1 VKRIEVEEEEDPST
15 HQPKSQAIGGGGK
28 RMKSG
33 MGSGRGLTSF
43 FAGSAARFAAT
54 WGSSAAVVCGR
65 VPRRNII
72 SSIPRGGGGG
82 GGGGGGRGGKE
93 ERGGDQKGGWRRSDG
108 AGWFHVAGG
117 GGAAAL
123 VAAAATAGA
132 SGLSRGSDSCEDC
145 SRAAMSQGAARYD
158 YVIVGSGLAAVGGL
172 RGIRAVDGGSSTV
185 LVLSLDKGDD
195 VEYGAAGAG
204 LIGAGKEMMKKVT
217 VRNEAAVRLDADN
230 RLVVLRTG
238 EEVSYSKGCLLA
250 TGSERVNV
258 DINEISEDAKTRIIQ
273 TMGQGGSVVPA
284 KLSKLL
290 KAHEDKGIPEEPHVT
305 VLGGGNASCLM
316 ASEIARTGVSV
327 SLAMEE
333 PGPMSTVLPHY
344 LSMHVMWCMRRLGI
358 QVLPQFMPLFR
369 VSSFPSHERP
379 SRAAFFSSLALLLS
393 ILFSLLSR
401 PPFSSFS
408 LSPYLE
414 VAIPLSC
421 CCCCSCCCCYCC

>member
-1 VKRIEVEEEEDPST
+1 M
-15 HQPKSQAIGGGGK
+15 Q
-28 RMKSG
+28 SG
-33 MGSGRGLTSF
+33 VRSGRGLQSLL
-43 FAGSAARFAAT
+43 AGSAARVAAT
-54 WGSSAAVVCGR
+54 WVSPAAVVVPVCAR
-65 VPRRNII
+65 APRRNI

-82 GGGGGGRGGKE
+82 GGGGGKE
-93 ERGGDQKGGWRRSDG
+93 GRGGDQKGGWRRSDG
-108 AGWFHVAGG
+108 TGWFQVAGG
-117 GGAAAL
+117 SGAAAL
-123 VAAAATAGA
+123 VAAAASAA
-132 SGLSRGSDSCEDC
+132 SGLRRDSDGCEDC
-145 SRAAMSQGAARYD
+145 SRAALAQGAARYD
-158 YVIVGSGLAAVGGL
+158 YVIVGSGLAALGGL
-172 RGIRAVDGGSSTV
+172 RGIRAVDGGSSTI

-195 VEYGAAGAG
+195 VDDGAAGVG
-204 LIGAGKEMMKKVT
+204 LSGASREMMKRVT

-238 EEVSYSKGCLLA
+238 EAVSYTKGCLLA

-358 QVLPQFMPLFR
+358 QVLPISCPSLCLPFPLPR
-369 VSSFPSHERP
+369 
-379 SRAAFFSSLALLLS
+379 SSLAVFISCPLFLYMRFFLLPS
-393 ILFSLLSR
+393 ISLALFPLHLHSR
-401 PPFSSFS
+401 R
-408 LSPYLE
+408 
-414 VAIPLSC
+414 V
-421 CCCCSCCCCYCC
+421 

>member
-1 VKRIEVEEEEDPST
+1 M
-15 HQPKSQAIGGGGK
+15 Q
-28 RMKSG
+28 SG
-33 MGSGRGLTSF
+33 VMSGRVLKSL
-43 FAGSAARFAAT
+43 FAGSAARVAAT
-54 WGSSAAVVCGR
+54 WGSPAAVVVPVCAR
-65 VPRRNII
+65 APRRNI
-72 SSIPRGGGGG
+72 SSNPRGGGGG
-82 GGGGGGRGGKE
+82 GGKE
-93 ERGGDQKGGWRRSDG
+93 GRGGDQKGGWRRSDG
-108 AGWFHVAGG
+108 AGWFQVAGG
-117 GGAAAL
+117 SGAAAL
-123 VAAAATAGA
+123 VAAAASAA
-132 SGLSRGSDSCEDC
+132 SGLRRDSDGCEDC
-145 SRAAMSQGAARYD
+145 SRAALAQGAARYD
-158 YVIVGSGLAAVGGL
+158 YVIVGSGLAALGGL
-172 RGIRAVDGGSSTV
+172 RGIRAVDGGSSTI

-195 VEYGAAGAG
+195 VDDGAAGVG
-204 LIGAGKEMMKKVT
+204 LSGASREMMKRVT

-238 EEVSYSKGCLLA
+238 EAVSYTKGCLLA

-358 QVLPQFMPLFR
+358 QVLPISCPSLCLLFPLPR
-369 VSSFPSHERP
+369 
-379 SRAAFFSSLALLLS
+379 SSLAVFISCPLYVCIYIYTFLPLAVYLPCPLS
-393 ILFSLLSR
+393 
-401 PPFSSFS
+401 SSFS
-408 LSPYLE
+408 LSPCLK
-414 VAIPLSC
+414 VATPLCCRC
-421 CCCCSCCCCYCC
+421 CCRCCC